1 MKLFC
6 LGIGALMLTACSA
19 ESVPHTN
26 SARALQVILIPA
38 DGGTE
43 DGTKADFEPVFD
55 ALERTSDLTFE
66 LRVGQ
71 SYNAVV
77 EALCSGAAD
86 IAFVGPASYI
96 QAHERGCADLLAVGV
111 ENGKS
116 EYFAG
121 LFARRREDLKSIG
134 DLRGKSIAF
143 GDVNSAS
150 SFIVPVAM
158 LLEARINP
166 PSDLSAIKLVGSHAN
181 AIAALGSGQVD
192 VAALSLVSYEKSV
205 QQGAIDPAQIR
216 LVARSGALPNPP
228 IVMRASLPPGTKA
241 KLKAAFEGLPTAQ
254 GVTPD
259 MLIGYGGKRVD
270 RYATDFDPA
279 GFKAMSIM
287 MQQVTPELKAAML
300 AEASK
305 S

>member
-1 MKLFC
+1 MKIFC
-6 LGIGALMLTACSA
+6 LGIGALMLAACSA
-19 ESVPHTN
+19 ESVPHTD
-26 SARALQVILIPA
+26 SVRPLQVILIPA

-77 EALCSGAAD
+77 EALCSGSAD

-96 QAHERGCADLLAVGV
+96 QANERGCADLLAVGV

-121 LFARRREDLKSIG
+121 LFGRRRDDLKSIG
-134 DLRGKSIAF
+134 DLRGKSVAF

-150 SFIVPVAM
+150 SF
-158 LLEARINP
+158 
-166 PSDLSAIKLVGSHAN
+166 KLVGSHAN

-192 VAALSLVSYEKSV
+192 VAALSLVSYEKAV

-216 LVARSGALPNPP
+216 LIARSRALPNPP
-228 IVMRASLPPGTKA
+228 IVMRASLPPESKA
-241 KLKAAFEGLPTAQ
+241 KLKAAFEGLPTAKD
-254 GVTPD
+254 VTPD